1 MNPWFQPTEQLLFLR
16 FRGPSLGALLH
27 GKRFGSWRCI
37 ATKKFVTSAVATC
50 RNTLSLILALLVSLG
65 IARYGFLE
73 LHSGRACDTAKQPL
87 LSSPAAVAA
96 SSPSIH
102 PQNQQFQHC
111 STIVQYT
118 SIPNNPKPSEAIGS
132 ACQEYCLFRSTC
144 IRDLGKHRFLTII
157 NHTPTKHATLILL
170 VKAKHCLRCPEEI
183 TSGFFI
189 GDMVTSVN
197 LFTPE

>member
-1 MNPWFQPTEQLLFLR
+1 MELCFTGNDLVPGDALLQRSSSRRQSQHVATLSRSFSLSWYLLVLRDTASWSCILAELVTLPSNLSCQVLQLL
-16 FRGPSLGALLH
+16 P
-27 GKRFGSWRCI
+27 
-37 ATKKFVTSAVATC
+37 
-50 RNTLSLILALLVSLG
+50 
-65 IARYGFLE
+65 
-73 LHSGRACDTAKQPL
+73 PL
-87 LSSPAAVAA
+87 LLQST
-96 SSPSIH
+96 

-118 SIPNNPKPSEAIGS
+118 SIPNNPKPSETIGS